1 MVERMVNPGD
11 GHSAPRGGS
20 ANRWSGTSVP
30 ARTRVAT
37 AVLAAAFSASILGVA
52 PTAHADDLARQ
63 IERITNQVDDLQAQA
78 ESAAEAYREARAEQ
92 QRLDARMASIERK
105 VKRSEKSMGSLQA
118 SIDAI
123 AVRAY
128 TSGTVSPSLELL
140 LSTSPGNLLDRSEIL
155 AMIGARQGSQL
166 QRVTSTRLTLERN
179 RGEIAA
185 LRVEQGKV
193 VTRMNKHR
201 RAMQSKFAA
210 ANRVLNSLK
219 GRARVIYEAQQRERR
234 KRQLAEARR
243 AAAAWAKSKGKS
255 GSKYKVPKG
264 VSPLAARALSYALKQ
279 VGKPYIAFTEGE
291 RSFDCSGLTTAAYR
305 HAGVSLPHYSRAQM
319 KVTRS
324 VSRSNLKPG
333 DLVFFFRRGAHHVAM
348 YIGNGKIVHALN
360 PRVDVTITRL
370 NDRWEA
376 RHLSG
381 FGRVG

>member
-1 MVERMVNPGD
+1 MAEVTNSGD
-11 GHSAPRGGS
+11 VSRRESGS
-20 ANRWSGTSVP
+20 ARVRLLGTVTALAFFGSLLGPVTTP
-30 ARTRVAT
+30 A
-37 AVLAAAFSASILGVA
+37 
-52 PTAHADDLARQ
+52 AHADDLARQ

-92 QRLDARMASIERK
+92 QRLDRRLASINKK
-105 VKRSEKSMGSLQA
+105 VRRSERSMGALQA

-140 LSTSPGNLLDRSEIL
+140 LSNSPSSLLDRSEVL

-185 LRVEQGKV
+185 LRAEQSKV
-193 VTRMNKHR
+193 VARMNKHR
-201 RAMQSKFAA
+201 RAMQAKFSA
-210 ANRVLNSLK
+210 ANRILNSLK
-219 GRARVIYEAQQRERR
+219 GRARVIYEQQQRERR
-234 KRQLAEARR
+234 KRQLAEARA
-243 AAAAWAKSKGKS
+243 AAAAWAKKKGK
-255 GSKYKVPKG
+255 GGKKVVVPKG
-264 VSPLAARALSYALKQ
+264 VSPIAARALQFALSQ
-279 VGKPYIAFTEGE
+279 VGKPYIAFTDGDT
-291 RSFDCSGLTTAAYR
+291 SYDCSGLTTAAYR
-305 HAGVSLPHYSRAQM
+305 KAGVSLPHYSKAQM
-319 KVTRS
+319 RVTRP
-324 VSRSNLKPG
+324 VSRSQAKPG
-333 DLVFFFRRGAHHVAM
+333 DLVFFFRGGVHHVAM

-370 NDRWEA
+370 SDRWEA